1 MSERVESCITTT
13 LIRYWNW
20 IEPSYINDMFQPSL
34 NSRSHM
40 TLGISLGKANTRQQA
55 SFSLEPKISAK
66 ISSSTK
72 NAKNCGFFHTYSEKI
87 LRKTMQVYKLI

>member
-1 MSERVESCITTT
+1 MNWLPKSERVESCITTT

-40 TLGISLGKANTRQQA
+40 ALGISLGKANTRQQA

-72 NAKNCGFFHTYSEKI
+72 NAKTAAFFTHTLK
-87 LRKTMQVYKLI
+87 KF